1 MSGKTKI
8 SFTLDDSDL
17 AYFHRIFRAAKQ
29 NAGEMDHSKIEQ
41 GVKRL
46 VEDVRSAKRAPA
58 FVLEAVQT
66 LEDLLKLLDDK
77 EYGAPT
83 PVHRSV
89 LAALAYFADA
99 KDVIPDD
106 IPMVGFLDDAIMI
119 KLVEDELK
127 HELWGYR
134 KFCKF
139 RDGAEQRPWSVIAK
153 QRLPGR
159 LKERRDEIRAEIRE
173 REERDSAA

>member
-29 NAGEMDHSKIEQ
+29 NAGNVDRGKIEQ

-46 VEDVRSAKRAPA
+46 IEDVRSAKRAPA
-58 FVLEAVQT
+58 FVVEAAQT
-66 LEDLLKLLDDK
+66 LHDLLGVLDDK
-77 EYGAPT
+77 EYAAPAT
-83 PVHRSV
+83 VHRSV

-99 KDVIPDD
+99 KDLIPDD
-106 IPMVGFLDDAIMI
+106 VPMVGFLDDAIMI
-119 KLVEDELK
+119 RLVEDELK

-139 RDGAEQRPWSVIAK
+139 RDGAEQRPWSTVAK
-153 QRLPGR
+153 GRLPGR

>member
-1 MSGKTKI
+1 MAGKTKI
-8 SFTLDDSDL
+8 SFSLDDSDL
-17 AYFHRIFRAAKQ
+17 AYFRNIFRAAKQ
-29 NAGEMDHSKIEQ
+29 HAAGVDRSKIEA
-41 GVKRL
+41 GVQRL
-46 VEDVRSAKRAPA
+46 IKDVRTAKRAPQ

-66 LEDLLKLLDDK
+66 LEDLLGVLDDK
-77 EYGAPT
+77 DYAAPVS
-83 PVHRSV
+83 VHRSV

-119 KLVEDELK
+119 KMVEEELK

-139 RDGAEQRPWSVIAK
+139 RLGAEQRPWSVIAK

-159 LKERRDEIRAEIRE
+159 LKEKRDEIRADIRE

>member
-17 AYFHRIFRAAKQ
+17 AYFRAIFRAAKQ
-29 NAGEMDHSKIEQ
+29 NAGDVDRSKIQQ
-41 GVKRL
+41 GVERL
-46 VEDVRSAKRAPA
+46 IKDVRAAKRAPA

-77 EYGAPT
+77 DYSAPAN
-83 PVHRSV
+83 VHRSV

-119 KLVEDELK
+119 KMVEDELR

-139 RDGAEQRPWSVIAK
+139 RDGAEQRPWSSIAK

-159 LKERRDEIRAEIRE
+159 LKERRDEIRSEIRE
-173 REERDSAA
+173 REERESAA

>member
-1 MSGKTKI
+1 MAGKTKI
-8 SFTLDDSDL
+8 SFSLDDADL
-17 AYFHRIFRAAKQ
+17 AYFRAILRAAKQ
-29 NAGEMDHSKIEQ
+29 NAAAVERSKIEQ

-46 VEDVRSAKRAPA
+46 ISDVRAAKRAPT
-58 FVLEAVQT
+58 FVLEAVTT
-66 LEDLLKLLDDK
+66 LEDLLGVLDD
-77 EYGAPT
+77 EAYAAPAS
-83 PVHRSV
+83 VHRSV
-89 LAALAYFADA
+89 LAALAYFGDA

-119 KLVEDELK
+119 KLVEEELK

-153 QRLPGR
+153 GRLPGR
-159 LKERRDEIRAEIRE
+159 LKEQRDKIRAEIRE
-173 REERDSAA
+173 REERESTA

>member
-1 MSGKTKI
+1 MAGKTKI
-8 SFTLDDSDL
+8 SFTLDDADL
-17 AYFHRIFRAAKQ
+17 AYFRAIFRAAKQ
-29 NAGEMDHSKIEQ
+29 NAVDVERGKIEH
-41 GVKRL
+41 GVQRL
-46 VEDVRSAKRAPA
+46 IQDVRKAKRAPG

-66 LEDLLKLLDDK
+66 LEDLLRLLDDK
-77 EYGAPT
+77 DYAAPA

-119 KLVEDELK
+119 RMVEEELK

-139 RDGAEQRPWSVIAK
+139 RDGAEQRPWSSIAK
-153 QRLPGR
+153 GRLPGR

-173 REERDSAA
+173 REERDRAA

>member
-1 MSGKTKI
+1 MAGKTKI
-8 SFTLDDSDL
+8 SFTLDDADL
-17 AYFHRIFRAAKQ
+17 AYFRAIFRAAKQ
-29 NAGEMDHSKIEQ
+29 NAVDVERAKIEQ
-41 GVKRL
+41 GVRRL
-46 VEDVRSAKRAPA
+46 IEDVRKAKRAPG

-66 LEDLLKLLDDK
+66 LEDLLRLLDDAD
-77 EYGAPT
+77 YGAPAS
-83 PVHRSV
+83 VHRSV

-119 KLVEDELK
+119 RMVDEELK

-139 RDGAEQRPWSVIAK
+139 RDGAEQRPWSSIAK
-153 QRLPGR
+153 ARLPGR
-159 LKERRDEIRAEIRE
+159 LKEKRDEIRAEIRE
-173 REERDSAA
+173 REERERSV

>member
-1 MSGKTKI
+1 MAGKTKI
-8 SFTLDDSDL
+8 SFTLDDADL
-17 AYFHRIFRAAKQ
+17 AYFRAIFRAAKQ
-29 NAGEMDHSKIEQ
+29 NAADVERPKIEQ
-41 GVKRL
+41 GVRRL
-46 VEDVRSAKRAPA
+46 IEDVRKAKRAPG

-66 LEDLLKLLDDK
+66 LEDLLRLLDDSD
-77 EYGAPT
+77 YGAPA

-119 KLVEDELK
+119 RMVDEELK

-139 RDGAEQRPWSVIAK
+139 RDGAEQRPWSSIAK
-153 QRLPGR
+153 ARLPGR

-173 REERDSAA
+173 REERERSV

>member
-8 SFTLDDSDL
+8 SFSLDDSDL
-17 AYFHRIFRAAKQ
+17 AYFRAIFRAAKQ
-29 NAGEMDHSKIEQ
+29 NAGEVERSKIEQ
-41 GVKRL
+41 GVRRL
-46 VEDVRSAKRAPA
+46 ISDVRAAKRAPT

-66 LEDLLKLLDDK
+66 LEDLLGLLDDQD
-77 EYGAPT
+77 YAAPAT
-83 PVHRSV
+83 VHRSV
-89 LAALAYFADA
+89 LAALAYFSDA

-119 KLVEDELK
+119 RLVEDELR

-134 KFCKF
+134 KFCRF
-139 RDGAEQRPWSVIAK
+139 RDGAEQRPWSSIAK

-159 LKERRDEIRAEIRE
+159 LKDKRDEIRAAIRE

>member
-8 SFTLDDSDL
+8 SFHLDDSDL
-17 AYFHRIFRAAKQ
+17 AYFRAIFRAAKQ
-29 NAGEMDHSKIEQ
+29 NAGDIDRSKIQQ
-41 GVKRL
+41 GVERL
-46 VEDVRSAKRAPA
+46 IKDVRAAKRAPA
-58 FVLEAVQT
+58 FVLDAVLT

-77 EYGAPT
+77 DYAAPAN
-83 PVHRSV
+83 VHRSV
-89 LAALAYFADA
+89 LAALAYFADP

-119 KLVEDELK
+119 RLVEDELR

-159 LKERRDEIRAEIRE
+159 LKEKRDEIRGEIRE

>member
-1 MSGKTKI
+1 MAGKTKI
-8 SFTLDDSDL
+8 SFSLDDSDL
-17 AYFHRIFRAAKQ
+17 AYFRAIFRAAKQ
-29 NAGEMDHSKIEQ
+29 NAGDVDRSKIEQ

-46 VEDVRSAKRAPA
+46 IQDVRSAKRAPG

-66 LEDLLKLLDDK
+66 LEDLLGVLDDK
-77 EYGAPT
+77 DYAAPAT
-83 PVHRSV
+83 VHRSV

-119 KLVEDELK
+119 KMVEEELK
-127 HELWGYR
+127 HEVSGYR

-139 RDGAEQRPWSVIAK
+139 RDGAEQRPWSSIAK
-153 QRLPGR
+153 GRLPGR
-159 LKERRDEIRAEIRE
+159 LKEKREEIRAEIRE
-173 REERDSAA
+173 REERGRTA

>member
-1 MSGKTKI
+1 MAGKTKI

-17 AYFHRIFRAAKQ
+17 AYFRAIFRAAKK
-29 NAGEMDHSKIEQ
+29 NAGDVDRSKIEE

-46 VEDVRSAKRAPA
+46 IEDVRGAKRAPA
-58 FVLEAVQT
+58 FVVEAVGT
-66 LEDLLKLLDDK
+66 LEDLLGMLDDVA
-77 EYGAPT
+77 YAAPAS
-83 PVHRSV
+83 VHRSV

-119 KLVEDELK
+119 RMVEEELK

-159 LKERRDEIRAEIRE
+159 LKERRDQIRAEIRE
-173 REERDSAA
+173 REERERAA

>member
-1 MSGKTKI
+1 VG
-8 SFTLDDSDL
+8 
-17 AYFHRIFRAAKQ
+17 
-29 NAGEMDHSKIEQ
+29 
-41 GVKRL
+41 
-46 VEDVRSAKRAPA
+46 
-58 FVLEAVQT
+58 T
-66 LEDLLKLLDDK
+66 LEDLLGVLDDK
-77 EYGAPT
+77 DYAAPA

-106 IPMVGFLDDAIMI
+106 VPMVGFLDDAIMI

-139 RDGAEQRPWSVIAK
+139 RDGAEQRPWSVVAK
-153 QRLPGR
+153 GRLPGR

-173 REERDSAA
+173 REERESAA

>member
-8 SFTLDDSDL
+8 SFTFDDSDL
-17 AYFHRIFRAAKQ
+17 AYFRAIFRAAKQ
-29 NAGEMDHSKIEQ
+29 NAGEVDRSKIEQ
-41 GVKRL
+41 GVQRL
-46 VEDVRSAKRAPA
+46 IKDVRAAKRAPA
-58 FVLEAVQT
+58 FVLESMQT

-77 EYGAPT
+77 DYGAPVN
-83 PVHRSV
+83 VHRSV

-119 KLVEDELK
+119 KMVEDELK

-134 KFCKF
+134 KFSKF
-139 RDGAEQRPWSVIAK
+139 RDGAEQRPWSSIAK

-159 LKERRDEIRAEIRE
+159 LKEKRDEIRSEIRE

>member
-17 AYFHRIFRAAKQ
+17 AYFRAIFRAAKQ
-29 NAGEMDHSKIEQ
+29 NAGDVDRAKIEQ
-41 GVKRL
+41 GVKQL
-46 VEDVRSAKRAPA
+46 IKDVRTARRAPA

-66 LEDLLKLLDDK
+66 LEDLLRLLDDK
-77 EYGAPT
+77 DYAAPA

-89 LAALAYFADA
+89 VAALAYFADA

-119 KLVEDELK
+119 KLVEDELE

-139 RDGAEQRPWSVIAK
+139 RDGAEQRPWSSIAK
-153 QRLPGR
+153 SRLPGR
-159 LKERRDEIRAEIRE
+159 LKEKREEIRAEIRE
-173 REERDSAA
+173 REERSSAA

>member
-8 SFTLDDSDL
+8 SFNLDDADL
-17 AYFHRIFRAAKQ
+17 AYFRAIFRAARQ
-29 NAGEMDHSKIEQ
+29 NATEVDRGKIEQ
-41 GVKRL
+41 GVRKL
-46 VEDVRSAKRAPA
+46 VSDVRRAKRAPS

-66 LEDLLKLLDDK
+66 LEDLLGVLDDK
-77 EYGAPT
+77 DYAAPA
-83 PVHRSV
+83 PVHRAV
-89 LAALAYFADA
+89 LAALAYFSDP

-106 IPMVGFLDDAIMI
+106 VPMVGFLDDAIMI
-119 KLVEDELK
+119 RLVEEDLK

-159 LKERRDEIRAEIRE
+159 LKEKRDEIRVAIRE
-173 REERDSAA
+173 REERERAA

>member
-1 MSGKTKI
+1 MAKTKI
-8 SFTLDDSDL
+8 SFSLDDADL
-17 AYFHRIFRAAKQ
+17 AYFRAIFRAAKQ
-29 NAGEMDHSKIEQ
+29 NAVDVERAKIEQ
-41 GVKRL
+41 GVRRL
-46 VEDVRSAKRAPA
+46 IEDVRKAKRAPG

-66 LEDLLKLLDDK
+66 LEDLLRLLDDTD
-77 EYGAPT
+77 YAAPA

-119 KLVEDELK
+119 RMVDEELK

-139 RDGAEQRPWSVIAK
+139 RDGAEQRPWSSIAK
-153 QRLPGR
+153 ARLPGR
-159 LKERRDEIRAEIRE
+159 LKEKRDEIRAEIRE
-173 REERDSAA
+173 REERERSV

>member
-8 SFTLDDSDL
+8 SFTLDDADL
-17 AYFHRIFRAAKQ
+17 AYFRAIFRAAKQ
-29 NAGEMDHSKIEQ
+29 NAGDVDRSKIEQ

-46 VEDVRSAKRAPA
+46 IQDVRAAKRAPA

-66 LEDLLKLLDDK
+66 LEDLLGVLDDK
-77 EYGAPT
+77 DYAAPA

-89 LAALAYFADA
+89 LAALAYFSDA

-119 KLVEDELK
+119 KLVEDELE

-134 KFCKF
+134 KFCRF
-139 RDGAEQRPWSVIAK
+139 RDGAEQRPWSMVAK

-159 LKERRDEIRAEIRE
+159 LKEKRDEIRAAIRE

>member
-8 SFTLDDSDL
+8 SFSFDDSDL
-17 AYFHRIFRAAKQ
+17 AYFRAIFRAAKQ
-29 NAGEMDHSKIEQ
+29 HAGDVERTKIEQ
-41 GVKRL
+41 GVRRL
-46 VEDVRSAKRAPA
+46 IQEVRNAKRAPA

-66 LEDLLKLLDDK
+66 LEDLLGLLDDK
-77 EYGAPT
+77 DYAAPA

-89 LAALAYFADA
+89 LAALAYFGDA

-119 KLVEDELK
+119 KMVEEELK

-134 KFCKF
+134 KFSKF
-139 RDGAEQRPWSVIAK
+139 RDGAEQRPWSSIAK
-153 QRLPGR
+153 GRLPGR
-159 LKERRDEIRAEIRE
+159 LKEKRDEIRSEIRE
-173 REERDSAA
+173 REERERAA

>member
-8 SFTLDDSDL
+8 SFSLDDADL
-17 AYFHRIFRAAKQ
+17 AYFRAIFRAAKQ
-29 NAGEMDHSKIEQ
+29 NAAEADRSKIEQ
-41 GVKRL
+41 GVRRL
-46 VEDVRSAKRAPA
+46 VADVRNAKRAPS

-66 LEDLLKLLDDK
+66 LEDLLHMLDDK
-77 EYGAPT
+77 DYGAPA
-83 PVHRSV
+83 PVHRAV
-89 LAALAYFADA
+89 LAALAYFSDP

-106 IPMVGFLDDAIMI
+106 VPMVGFLDDAIMI
-119 KLVEDELK
+119 KLVEEDLK

-139 RDGAEQRPWSVIAK
+139 RDGAEQRPWSIVAK

-159 LKERRDEIRAEIRE
+159 LKEKRDEVRAAIRE
-173 REERDSAA
+173 REERERTA

>member
-1 MSGKTKI
+1 MSVKTKI
-8 SFTLDDSDL
+8 SFSLDDSDL
-17 AYFHRIFRAAKQ
+17 AYFRAIFRAAKQ
-29 NAGEMDHSKIEQ
+29 NAGDIDRNKIEQ

-46 VEDVRSAKRAPA
+46 ISDVRAAKRAPT
-58 FVLEAVQT
+58 FVIEAVGT
-66 LEDLLKLLDDK
+66 LEDLLGVLDDK
-77 EYGAPT
+77 DYAAPA
-83 PVHRSV
+83 PIHRSV

-139 RDGAEQRPWSVIAK
+139 RDGAEQRPWSSIAK
-153 QRLPGR
+153 GRLPGR
-159 LKERRDEIRAEIRE
+159 LKERRDQIRAEIRE
-173 REERDSAA
+173 REERESAA

>member
-8 SFTLDDSDL
+8 SFSLDDADL
-17 AYFHRIFRAAKQ
+17 AYFRAILRAAKQ
-29 NAGEMDHSKIEQ
+29 NAGTVERAKIEQ

-46 VEDVRSAKRAPA
+46 ISDVRAAKRAPT
-58 FVLEAVQT
+58 FVLEAVTT
-66 LEDLLKLLDDK
+66 LEDLLGVLDD
-77 EYGAPT
+77 EAYAAPAS
-83 PVHRSV
+83 VHRSV
-89 LAALAYFADA
+89 LAALAYFGDA

-119 KLVEDELK
+119 KLVEEELR

-153 QRLPGR
+153 GRLPGR
-159 LKERRDEIRAEIRE
+159 LKEQRDKIRAEIRE
-173 REERDSAA
+173 REERESAA

>member
-17 AYFHRIFRAAKQ
+17 AYFRAIFRAAKQ
-29 NAGEMDHSKIEQ
+29 NAGDVDRSKIQQ
-41 GVKRL
+41 GVERL
-46 VEDVRSAKRAPA
+46 IKDVRAAKRAPA

-77 EYGAPT
+77 DYAAPVN
-83 PVHRSV
+83 VHRSV

-134 KFCKF
+134 KFGKF
-139 RDGAEQRPWSVIAK
+139 RDGAEQRPWSSIAK

-159 LKERRDEIRAEIRE
+159 LKEKRDEIRVEIRE

>member
-8 SFTLDDSDL
+8 SFSLDDSDL
-17 AYFHRIFRAAKQ
+17 AYFRAIFRAAKQ
-29 NAGEMDHSKIEQ
+29 NAGEVDRSKIEQ

-46 VEDVRSAKRAPA
+46 IKDVRAAKRAPG
-58 FVLEAVQT
+58 FVIEAVQT
-66 LEDLLKLLDDK
+66 LEDLLGVLDDK
-77 EYGAPT
+77 EYAAPAS
-83 PVHRSV
+83 VHRSV
-89 LAALAYFADA
+89 LAALAYFSDA

-139 RDGAEQRPWSVIAK
+139 RDGAEQRPWSMVAK
-153 QRLPGR
+153 ERLPGR
-159 LKERRDEIRAEIRE
+159 LKERRDEIRAAIRE

>member
-8 SFTLDDSDL
+8 SFSLDDSDL
-17 AYFHRIFRAAKQ
+17 AYFRAILRAAKQ
-29 NAGEMDHSKIEQ
+29 HAGDVDRSKIEN
-41 GVKRL
+41 GVRRL
-46 VEDVRSAKRAPA
+46 IQDVRAAKRAPS

-66 LEDLLKLLDDK
+66 LEDLLGVLDDQ
-77 EYGAPT
+77 EYAAP
-83 PVHRSV
+83 PSVHRSV
-89 LAALAYFADA
+89 LAALAYFGDA

-119 KLVEDELK
+119 KLVEEELR

-139 RDGAEQRPWSVIAK
+139 REGAEQRPWSVIAK

-159 LKERRDEIRAEIRE
+159 LKARRDEIRAEIRE
-173 REERDSAA
+173 REERDRAA

>member
-1 MSGKTKI
+1 MAGKTKI
-8 SFTLDDSDL
+8 SFSLDDSDL
-17 AYFHRIFRAAKQ
+17 AYFRALFRAAKQ
-29 NAGEMDHSKIEQ
+29 NAGDVDRGKIEQ
-41 GVKRL
+41 GVRRL
-46 VEDVRSAKRAPA
+46 IEDVRKAKRAPS
-58 FVLEAVQT
+58 FVIEAVQT
-66 LEDLLKLLDDK
+66 LEDLLLLLDDK
-77 EYGAPT
+77 DYAAPT

-119 KLVEDELK
+119 RMVEEELK

-139 RDGAEQRPWSVIAK
+139 RDGAEQRPWSSVARG
-153 QRLPGR
+153 RLPGR
-159 LKERRDEIRAEIRE
+159 LKEKRDEIRAEIRE
-173 REERDSAA
+173 REERDRAA

>member
-1 MSGKTKI
+1 VG
-8 SFTLDDSDL
+8 
-17 AYFHRIFRAAKQ
+17 
-29 NAGEMDHSKIEQ
+29 
-41 GVKRL
+41 
-46 VEDVRSAKRAPA
+46 
-58 FVLEAVQT
+58 T
-66 LEDLLKLLDDK
+66 LEDLLGVLDDK
-77 EYGAPT
+77 DYAAPV

-119 KLVEDELK
+119 RLVEDELK

-139 RDGAEQRPWSVIAK
+139 RDGAEQRPWSSIAK
-153 QRLPGR
+153 GRLPGR
-159 LKERRDEIRAEIRE
+159 LKEKREEIRAEIRE
-173 REERDSAA
+173 REERDRTA

>member
-1 MSGKTKI
+1 MTGKTKI
-8 SFTLDDSDL
+8 SFSLDDSDL
-17 AYFHRIFRAAKQ
+17 AYFRNIFRAAKQ
-29 NAGEMDHSKIEQ
+29 NAGDVDRGKIEQ
-41 GVKRL
+41 GVQRL
-46 VEDVRSAKRAPA
+46 IKEVRSAKRAPA
-58 FVLEAVQT
+58 FVIEAVQT
-66 LEDLLKLLDDK
+66 LEDLLRLLDDK
-77 EYGAPT
+77 DYGAPA

-134 KFCKF
+134 KFCRF
-139 RDGAEQRPWSVIAK
+139 RDGAEQRPWSSIAK
-153 QRLPGR
+153 GRLPGR
-159 LKERRDEIRAEIRE
+159 LKEKRDEIRAEIRE
-173 REERDSAA
+173 REERESAA